1 MNISSA
7 GIQNPALQKLADQAA
22 MPGGAK
28 KAAGGDDD
36 FAHTLMDVLK
46 EVNSSQQN
54 AVQVQNNFMTGRQ
67 SVDYHDL
74 MIAMERA
81 STAMNL
87 TLSVRNKV
95 LEAYQE
101 ISRMQV

>member
-1 MNISSA
+1 MRIDS
-7 GIQNPALQKLADQAA
+7 IQNPALKALGEQQSPAKVGK
-22 MPGGAK
+22 PGD
-28 KAAGGDDD
+28 AGNGD
-36 FAHTLMDVLK
+36 FAQTLMDVLK
-46 EVNSSQQN
+46 EVNGSQQS
-54 AVQVQNNFMTGRQ
+54 AMQVQNDFMTGRQ

-87 TLSVRNKV
+87 TMAVRNKV

-101 ISRMQV
+101 ISHMQV

>member
-1 MNISSA
+1 MNFINL
-7 GIQNPALQKLADQAA
+7 GNVQNPALEKLASQSGVVK
-22 MPGGAK
+22 P
-28 KAAGGDDD
+28 AGGEKDGD
-36 FAHTLMDVLK
+36 FAQTLMDVLK
-46 EVNSSQQN
+46 EVNDSQLN
-54 AVQVQNNFMTGRQ
+54 ARDVRNDFMTGRQ

-87 TLSVRNKV
+87 TLSVRNKL

-101 ISRMQV
+101 INRMQV

>member
-1 MNISSA
+1 MDLRSLS
-7 GIQNPALQKLADQAA
+7 IQNPALQQIAE
-22 MPGGAK
+22 PAK
-28 KAAGGDDD
+28 PQVKDVAEGDGD

-46 EVNSSQQN
+46 EVNTTQQN
-54 AVQVQNNFMTGRQ
+54 ATQVQNDFMTGRQ

-74 MIAMERA
+74 MISMERA
-81 STAMNL
+81 NIAMNL
-87 TLSVRNKV
+87 TLSVRNKA

>member
-1 MNISSA
+1 MNIGSI
-7 GIQNPALQKLADQAA
+7 GIQNPALQHLADQASA
-22 MPGGAK
+22 RRAK
-28 KAAGGDDD
+28 ATGPEEQD
-36 FAHTLMDVLK
+36 FAQTLMDVLK
-46 EVNSSQQN
+46 EVNASQQN
-54 AVQVQNNFMTGRQ
+54 AVQVQNDFMTGRQ

-81 STAMNL
+81 STTMNL